1 MKKEIL
7 DRLIA
12 IMVKRYPSLSETIYY
27 KNLKKELTQED
38 EEYIVSVLNDLRN
51 YIPFPPFQCIAKLTK
66 KAKCWLV
73 EFVEKDFEVQ
83 LGFSTR
89 GYELS
94 SDYVINIMS
103 NKSNGAQ
110 KLMCLLSDVL
120 IEKMQEEDKI
130 LCIRIGNH
138 IIPMNKDDIQFT
150 VNLPECEEYEIIM
163 TTNGGKSDEN
173 I

>member
-7 DRLIA
+7 DQLIA
-12 IMVKRYPSLSETIYY
+12 IMVKQYPSLSETLYC
-27 KNLKKELTQED
+27 KNIMKELNKED
-38 EEYIVSVLNDLRN
+38 EEYIASILDDLRN
-51 YIPFPPFQCIAKLTK
+51 YIPFPSVMCIAKLTK

-73 EFVEKDFEVQ
+73 EFIEKDFEVQ
-83 LGFSTR
+83 LGLSTR
-89 GYELS
+89 GNEFS

-103 NKSNGAQ
+103 NKSDGVQ
-110 KLMCLLSDVL
+110 KLTFLLSDVL

-130 LCIRIGNH
+130 LCIRIGEH
-138 IIPMNKDDIQFT
+138 TMPMKKDEIQFT